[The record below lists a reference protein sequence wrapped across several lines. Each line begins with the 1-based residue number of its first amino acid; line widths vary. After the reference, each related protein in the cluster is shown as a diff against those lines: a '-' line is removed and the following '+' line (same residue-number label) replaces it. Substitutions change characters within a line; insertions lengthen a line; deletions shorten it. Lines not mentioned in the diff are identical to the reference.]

1 MILNCAIIDEDP
13 EALQLLEQYIE
24 KTPTLHLIGAYKSA
38 IDAVDGIRHNHL
50 DVLFLAIHMQQISG
64 LEFAKVVPKNVK
76 IVFTTA
82 FKEYAIE
89 AYKVNAFD
97 YLLKPISYDDFMR
110 SCQKVFESYMQDDN
124 YNPIKRDGFLVVKR
138 DYKCVR
144 IPIDDILF
152 VDCDKDYIRFHLEGR
167 PNIRTLG
174 NLKQLEE
181 RLPKEKFKRVHRSF
195 LANMTKFDTVDQQH
209 ITYGE
214 IGRASCRE
222 RV

>member
-38 IDAVDGIRHNHL
+38 IDAVDGIHHNHL
-50 DVLFLAIHMQQISG
+50 DILFLAIHMQQISG

-97 YLLKPISYDDFMR
+97 YLLKPITYDDFMG
-110 SCQKVFESYMQDDN
+110 S
-124 YNPIKRDGFLVVKR
+124 
-138 DYKCVR
+138 
-144 IPIDDILF
+144 
-152 VDCDKDYIRFHLEGR
+152 
-167 PNIRTLG
+167 
-174 NLKQLEE
+174 
-181 RLPKEKFKRVHRSF
+181 
-195 LANMTKFDTVDQQH
+195 
-209 ITYGE
+209 
-214 IGRASCRE
+214 
-222 RV
+222 

>member
-38 IDAVDGIRHNHL
+38 IDAVDGIHHNHL
-50 DVLFLAIHMQQISG
+50 DILFLAIHMQQISG

-97 YLLKPISYDDFMR
+97 YLLKPIKESELNEQLTACARAVSQR
-110 SCQKVFESYMQDDN
+110 SADALTTLSSAMVFWW
-124 YNPIKRDGFLVVKR
+124 
-138 DYKCVR
+138 
-144 IPIDDILF
+144 
-152 VDCDKDYIRFHLEGR
+152 
-167 PNIRTLG
+167 
-174 NLKQLEE
+174 
-181 RLPKEKFKRVHRSF
+181 
-195 LANMTKFDTVDQQH
+195 
-209 ITYGE
+209 
-214 IGRASCRE
+214 
-222 RV
+222 

>member
-38 IDAVDGIRHNHL
+38 IDAVDGIHHNHL
-50 DVLFLAIHMQQISG
+50 DILFLAIHMQQISG
-64 LEFAKVVPKNVK
+64 LELAKVVPKNVK

-97 YLLKPISYDDFMR
+97 YLLKPITYDDFMG

-138 DYKCVR
+138 DYKLTATKTTSVSILRAGLTSEPWATSNSWKKGCQEKNSSVYTVR
-144 IPIDDILF
+144 S
-152 VDCDKDYIRFHLEGR
+152 
-167 PNIRTLG
+167 
-174 NLKQLEE
+174 
-181 RLPKEKFKRVHRSF
+181 LP
-195 LANMTKFDTVDQQH
+195 T
-209 ITYGE
+209 
-214 IGRASCRE
+214 
-222 RV
+222 